1 MRKEQNFTSKKTL
14 VKQKKRNLKEN
25 WKSHKLMLRSL
36 PLKKKWKP
44 LGLVHRVLKK
54 IMMKRLNG
62 LNGKNNDVKA

>member
-1 MRKEQNFTSKKTL
+1 MRKGQNFTGKKTL

-44 LGLVHRVLKK
+44 LGLVHRVLNK
-54 IMMKRLNG
+54 IMMKKLNG